1 MTLRLLSVAALLLLG
16 GESLL
21 WCGEP
26 RRLQLPWHELGPR
39 ITGHKVALVLPNG
52 THIEGKVRSVEP
64 DALRLNVSKTSDRK
78 LLPKGE
84 RLIPRQSVSL
94 MRVTEYRKLGRLLVT
109 SGALAVA
116 AGIVA
121 ANYPDLYEGAVVAIV
136 PAVTAGGL
144 VGVGLAGYYAGKRL
158 DKTVTEIQILPDQ
171 APRVEATLAFDG
183 EVGDSAIPG
192 AAGGAALIPSARRSL
207 VYRAE

>member
-1 MTLRLLSVAALLLLG
+1 MTSRLRTAAGILLLT

-26 RRLQLPWHELGPR
+26 RRLQLPWNELGPH

-52 THIEGKVRSVEP
+52 THIEGKVRSVER
-64 DALRLNVSKTSDRK
+64 DALRLKISKTSDRK

-84 RLIPRQSVSL
+84 RLIPRESVTL
-94 MRVTEYRKLGRLLVT
+94 IQVTEYRKLGRLLVT

-116 AGIVA
+116 GGIVA
-121 ANYPDLYEGAVVAIV
+121 AKYPDLYEGAVVVVV

-144 VGVGLAGYYAGKRL
+144 VGAGLGGYFAGKRL
-158 DKTVTEIQILPDQ
+158 DKTVIEIRVLPDP
-171 APRVEATLAFDG
+171 APRIEAA
-183 EVGDSAIPG
+183 VPAI
-192 AAGGAALIPSARRSL
+192 RR
-207 VYRAE
+207 

>member
-1 MTLRLLSVAALLLLG
+1 MTPRLLSAAGIVLLV

-21 WCGEP
+21 WGGEP
-26 RRLQLPWHELGPR
+26 RRLQLPWNELGPR
-39 ITGHKVALVLPNG
+39 AIGHKVALVLPNG

-64 DALRLNVSKTSDRK
+64 DALRLKVSKTSDREF
-78 LLPKGE
+78 LPKGE

-121 ANYPDLYEGAVVAIV
+121 TNYPDLYEGAAVAVV
-136 PAVTAGGL
+136 PAVTAAGL
-144 VGVGLAGYYAGKRL
+144 AGVGLGGYYVGKRV
-158 DKTVTEIQILPDQ
+158 DKIVTEIQVLPDE
-171 APRVEATLAFDG
+171 APRVEAA
-183 EVGDSAIPG
+183 APG
-192 AAGGAALIPSARRSL
+192 LRP
-207 VYRAE
+207 

>member
-1 MTLRLLSVAALLLLG
+1 MTRRLLSAAGILLLAG
-16 GESLL
+16 HGLL

-26 RRLQLPWHELGPR
+26 RRLQLSWNELGPR
-39 ITGHKVALVLPNG
+39 ITGHKVALVLPNA

-64 DALRLNVSKTSDRK
+64 DGLRLDLSKTSDRE

-109 SGALAVA
+109 SGALAMA

-121 ANYPDLYEGAVVAIV
+121 TSYPDLYEGAAVAIV
-136 PAVTAGGL
+136 PAVTAGGF
-144 VGVGLAGYYAGKRL
+144 VGVGLGGYYAGKRL

-171 APRVEATLAFDG
+171 TPRVE
-183 EVGDSAIPG
+183 V
-192 AAGGAALIPSARRSL
+192 AAPAHRP
-207 VYRAE
+207 

>member
-1 MTLRLLSVAALLLLG
+1 MTLRLLAAAGFLLLG

-21 WCGEP
+21 RCEEP
-26 RRLQLPWHELGPR
+26 RRLQLPWNELGPR

-52 THIEGKVRSVEP
+52 THIEGKVRDVEP
-64 DALRLNVSKTSDRK
+64 NALHLKVSKTSDRE

-121 ANYPDLYEGAVVAIV
+121 TNYPDLYEGATVAIV

-144 VGVGLAGYYAGKRL
+144 VGVGLGGYYAGKRL
-158 DKTVTEIQILPDQ
+158 DRTVTEIQVLPEQ
-171 APRVEATLAFDG
+171 RPRDEPAVPVLR
-183 EVGDSAIPG
+183 P
-192 AAGGAALIPSARRSL
+192 
-207 VYRAE
+207 

>member
-1 MTLRLLSVAALLLLG
+1 MTQRLLFAAGMLLLA

-26 RRLQLPWHELGPR
+26 RRLQIPWNELGPH

-52 THIEGKVRSVEP
+52 THIEGKVRTVEP
-64 DALRLNVSKTSDRK
+64 DALRLKVSKTSDRE

-94 MRVTEYRKLGRLLVT
+94 LRVTEYRKLGRLLVT

-116 AGIVA
+116 AGVVA
-121 ANYPDLYEGAVVAIV
+121 ANYPDLYEGAAVVVV

-144 VGVGLAGYYAGKRL
+144 VGVGLGGYFAGKRL
-158 DKTVTEIQILPDQ
+158 DKTVTEIQVLPDQ
-171 APRVEATLAFDG
+171 ASRVEAAAP
-183 EVGDSAIPG
+183 AIRP
-192 AAGGAALIPSARRSL
+192 
-207 VYRAE
+207 